1 MVWLFLLIGLF
12 LVIGIGATRDHGF
25 LPHLLVVA
33 GAAAILVVW
42 MTQLSTGT

>member
-12 LVIGIGATRDHGF
+12 VVIGIRATREHGL
-25 LPHLLVVA
+25 LPHLMVVC
-33 GAAAILVVW
+33 GAAAILIFW

>member
-12 LVIGIGATRDHGF
+12 VAIGIRSTRDRGF
-25 LPHLLVVA
+25 LPHVMVVA